1 MKTIIQ
7 QINFKIAFLLTACCM
22 VYACNSG
29 KNEQTETDSIQIK
42 ATADSLNVVKLNEG
56 LAHPNVAKKNGK
68 GMVIFQNDK
77 ETALEKQD
85 SIMTIE
91 MDKAGIYNRTEIKPS
106 YPGGQDALAKFI
118 QTNIVYPQVALENG
132 VEAEVNIVFAV
143 DEKGKVYTPFIKGA
157 IQGYGLDEA
166 ALTVVSKM
174 PTWNPGKIKGKNV
187 KSYYT
192 LPINFKIE

>member
-1 MKTIIQ
+1 M
-7 QINFKIAFLLTACCM
+7 
-22 VYACNSG
+22 
-29 KNEQTETDSIQIK
+29 
-42 ATADSLNVVKLNEG
+42 
-56 LAHPNVAKKNGK
+56 
-68 GMVIFQNDK
+68 
-77 ETALEKQD
+77 
-85 SIMTIE
+85 
-91 MDKAGIYNRTEIKPS
+91 
-106 YPGGQDALAKFI
+106 AKFI

-132 VEAEVNIVFAV
+132 VEAEVNIDYAV